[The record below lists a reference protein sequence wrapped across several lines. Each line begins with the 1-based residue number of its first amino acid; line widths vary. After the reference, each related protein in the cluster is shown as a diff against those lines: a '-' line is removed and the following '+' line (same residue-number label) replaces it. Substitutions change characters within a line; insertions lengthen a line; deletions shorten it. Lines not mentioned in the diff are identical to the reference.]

1 MFLNKTKFRKA
12 MKEAYNGPGLKAG
25 RIYGGL
31 VLCSGTWILWVKE
44 GAEPNWLKGALM
56 ELAGELPEEESMFQA
71 AHNEAI
77 QYEIKEN
84 SIYDLP
90 REFCNSHY
98 AFKDTGISMEGRHFL
113 QGKEDKRT
121 VVVPDMYRDM
131 IDLRELQGE
140 NPPIGPVSRSLNGDI
155 LIYKNENSAFAFCRI
170 STSDKRTLEVMN
182 ILQEIDFFER
192 G

>member
-1 MFLNKTKFRKA
+1 M
-12 MKEAYNGPGLKAG
+12 
-25 RIYGGL
+25 
-31 VLCSGTWILWVKE
+31 LCSGTWILWVKE

-71 AHNEAI
+71 AHNKAI

-84 SIYDLP
+84 DFYNLP
-90 REFCNSHY
+90 EIFRNSHY
-98 AFKDTGISMEGRHFL
+98 AFKDTGISMEGRRFH
-113 QGKEDKRT
+113 QGKEDRRT
-121 VVVPDMYRDM
+121 VIVPDMYMDM